1 MNTNVERDL
10 NNIFKERKYDE
21 TLNETAQR
29 YLFLI
34 TDDYDDD
41 SDQMENY
48 YGLMERTKV
57 RHHYLLTYNYI
68 DVFCWKCLKMKCLL
82 FTNI

>member
-1 MNTNVERDL
+1 MYTNNVERDL
-10 NNIFKERKYDE
+10 NNIFEEKERKNGE

-34 TDDYDDD
+34 SIEGDAVDC
-41 SDQMENY
+41 DQLEYY
-48 YGLMERTKV
+48 YGLLEMTKV

-68 DVFCWKCLKMKCLL
+68 DVFYRE
-82 FTNI
+82 